1 LRLSATLG
9 VGVGTSGTKG
19 VPGLS
24 RVIPST
30 VGIREPDPAVRA
42 EYPLYRKLSTS
53 TSTSTTATVHALADR
68 EKRTIRTTTEE
79 PR

>member
-1 LRLSATLG
+1 LRLSATHG

-30 VGIREPDPAVRA
+30 TVGIREPDPAVRA
-42 EYPLYRKLSTS
+42 EYPLYREL
-53 TSTSTTATVHALADR
+53 STSTTATVHALAER